1 MSHFPSLEPQIQIPV
16 LEQGAETGTYPAH
29 IGHTIKTMQPPSTRP
44 TAAHTQE
51 EQPDT
56 ARQAAH
62 TQADNNTAGLAQLH
76 AQAHPTGTPMTTLA
90 TQGEDPR
97 DAHLAPQAPR
107 GPQDQEAQAAIT
119 PRTTYL
125 AGPEETSPQAPRA
138 PRDRQDHLDH
148 QVSKITPPAAKTRTT
163 AYPGNVFSGSYETL
177 KTPSCPNHLST
188 AIPSHT

>member
-1 MSHFPSLEPQIQIPV
+1 MH
-16 LEQGAETGTYPAH
+16 
-29 IGHTIKTMQPPSTRP
+29 PPTTSP

-56 ARQAAH
+56 ARQAAP
-62 TQADNNTAGLAQLH
+62 TQADNNTAGLVRPH
-76 AQAHPTGTPMTTLA
+76 AQAPQAHRTETPMRTLE
-90 TQGEDPR
+90 THEEGPR
-97 DAHLAPQAPR
+97 DAHPAPQAPR
-107 GPQDQEAQAAIT
+107 GPQDQEAQAAT
-119 PRTTYL
+119 THRMTYL
-125 AGPEETSPQAPRA
+125 AGSGGTSPQAPRA
-138 PRDRQDHLDH
+138 PRDHQGH

>member
-1 MSHFPSLEPQIQIPV
+1 
-16 LEQGAETGTYPAH
+16 
-29 IGHTIKTMQPPSTRP
+29 MQPPSTRP
-44 TAAHTQE
+44 TAA
-51 EQPDT
+51 QPDT

-76 AQAHPTGTPMTTLA
+76 AQAPRAHPTETPMTTLA

-97 DAHLAPQAPR
+97 DAHLAHQAPR

-119 PRTTYL
+119 PRTTHL

-148 QVSKITPPAAKTRTT
+148 QVSKITPPAAKTQTM
-163 AYPGNVFSGSYETL
+163 AYLGNAFSGSYETL
-177 KTPSCPNHLST
+177 KIPSCPNHLST
-188 AIPSHT
+188 ATPSHTWPGKKTSQV

>member
-1 MSHFPSLEPQIQIPV
+1 
-16 LEQGAETGTYPAH
+16 
-29 IGHTIKTMQPPSTRP
+29 MQPPSTRP

-56 ARQAAH
+56 ARQAAP
-62 TQADNNTAGLAQLH
+62 TQADNNTAGLVRPH
-76 AQAHPTGTPMTTLA
+76 AQAPQAHRTETPMRTLE
-90 TQGEDPR
+90 THEEGPR
-97 DAHLAPQAPR
+97 DAHPAPQAPR

-163 AYPGNVFSGSYETL
+163 AYLGNAFSGSYETL
-177 KTPSCPNHLST
+177 KIPSCPNHLST